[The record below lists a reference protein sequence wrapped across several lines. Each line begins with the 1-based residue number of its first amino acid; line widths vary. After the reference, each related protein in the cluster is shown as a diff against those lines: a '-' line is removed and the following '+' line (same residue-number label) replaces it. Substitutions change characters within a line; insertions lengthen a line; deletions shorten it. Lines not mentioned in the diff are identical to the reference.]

1 MSFEE
6 PVQFLCPTAAQGF
19 KAAPCCT
26 VCTPIPVE
34 GKEGQCF
41 KATRSELCLKKK
53 KKKKQRAF
61 YEGQN
66 VEWDVGEQE
75 ILQIFKEHLHNPHSL
90 LPDSVNSAFLQR
102 SMCVVFGYYWCI
114 IWGGWG
120 GVGKKGDGLGSFL
133 LKFGETVKQ
142 RKEQLMMIGFSV
154 QNIVSFQKMSLAT

>member
-6 PVQFLCPTAAQGF
+6 PGQFLCPTAAQGLQS
-19 KAAPCCT
+19 
-26 VCTPIPVE
+26 CTPIPVE

-41 KATRSELCLKKK
+41 KATHSELCL

-61 YEGQN
+61 YEGQK
-66 VEWDVGEQE
+66 VEQDVGEQE
-75 ILQIFKEHLHNPHSL
+75 IVQIFKEHLHNPHSL
-90 LPDSVNSAFLQR
+90 LPDSVNSAFLQH

-142 RKEQLMMIGFSV
+142 RKEQLMMIGFCV
-154 QNIVSFQKMSLAT
+154 QNIVSFQKYHWQPK